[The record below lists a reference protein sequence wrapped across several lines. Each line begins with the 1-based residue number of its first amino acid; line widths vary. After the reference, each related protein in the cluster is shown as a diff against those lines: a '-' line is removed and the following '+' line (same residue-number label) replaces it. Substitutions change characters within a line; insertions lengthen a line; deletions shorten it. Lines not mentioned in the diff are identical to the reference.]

1 MQCGGLAVALAR
13 GLLAAAV
20 LEVVLG
26 LRGHAEFG
34 YSDNYNY
41 KNNTP
46 NRFEVSK
53 ESSDDKCMC
62 GLVF

>member
-1 MQCGGLAVALAR
+1 VQCGGLAVALAR

-41 KNNTP
+41 KITRQIDLKFQKSHLMIN
-46 NRFEVSK
+46 V
-53 ESSDDKCMC
+53 CV
-62 GLVF
+62 G